1 MSVLKSLTAYQ
12 MYRREMRIRIRRPD
26 VLKFLLLEDRFP
38 RSLLHT
44 LQQVERCLKKLPNHE
59 KIIKQIRVVESQL
72 LQANPQTLIQEKLHE
87 FIDDMQLGLSAI
99 FDKINQT
106 YFFHLK

>member
-1 MSVLKSLTAYQ
+1 
-12 MYRREMRIRIRRPD
+12 
-26 VLKFLLLEDRFP
+26 
-38 RSLLHT
+38 
-44 LQQVERCLKKLPNHE
+44 LPNHE

-72 LQANPQTLIQEKLHE
+72 LQANPQTLIQEKRHE
-87 FIDDMQLGLSAI
+87 FIDDMQLGLSTI